1 MEPPDTV
8 FQGLDPLNKAMRRLS
23 CWTNENSEC
32 FSLALAIR
40 FAHAFHCPIQSIV
53 FIKSRGFMR
62 ELHSFSDSTLASRM
76 LNVLVASHLPAV
88 LEEEDG
94 VSVLWIQDDDHRPRA
109 KELLAE
115 FLADPNA
122 SKFVEAERQARQVA
136 DEAIAAAAERK
147 RRVIDLR
154 DRWSGVWY
162 KTHPATVVMIVI
174 SLLVV
179 AATTKFQDQRGW
191 DLCND
196 EESVFRNAL
205 FIQEPAVTLNIGG
218 VILQIPGKTDALATF
233 KSGQVWRFITPI
245 FLHFSVLHIFFNMS
259 MFRDLGFA
267 IEFVKGTRRFVLMV
281 LLIAVISNLAQLY
294 WSGPNFGG
302 MSGVVYGL
310 VGYMWMKGRFQP
322 ELRLGLTSNQIVFS
336 ILFLLLCMGG
346 AFGAIAN
353 AAHLAGLL
361 TGMALG
367 VSHFPIRWLKRVLQ
381 SKPTDSHEIDQ
392 R

>member
-1 MEPPDTV
+1 
-8 FQGLDPLNKAMRRLS
+8 
-23 CWTNENSEC
+23 
-32 FSLALAIR
+32 
-40 FAHAFHCPIQSIV
+40 
-53 FIKSRGFMR
+53 
-62 ELHSFSDSTLASRM
+62 M

-88 LEEEDG
+88 LDEEDG
-94 VSVLWIQDDDHRPRA
+94 VSVLWIQDDDDRPKA

-115 FLADPNA
+115 FLANPNA
-122 SKFVEAERQARQVA
+122 PQFVEAERQARKVA

-147 RRVIDLR
+147 RKVIDLR
-154 DRWSGVWY
+154 DRWNGVWY
-162 KTHPATVVMIVI
+162 KTHPATVVMVVI

-196 EESVFRNAL
+196 EESAFRSAL

-218 VILQIPGKTDALATF
+218 VILQLPGKTDAIATI

-245 FLHFSVLHIFFNMS
+245 FLHFSVLHIFCNMS

-267 IEFVKGTRRFVLMV
+267 IEFVRGTRRFVLMV
-281 LLIAVISNLAQLY
+281 LLIAVVSNLAQLY

-310 VGYMWMKGRFQP
+310 IGYMWMKGKYQP
-322 ELRLGLTSNQIVFS
+322 ELGLGLTPNQIVFS

-346 AFGAIAN
+346 AFGPIAN
-353 AAHLAGLL
+353 AAHLVGLL

-367 VSHFPIRWLKRVLQ
+367 VGHIPIRWIKRALKPEPP
-381 SKPTDSHEIDQ
+381 SSDESNQ